1 MIFTRGRECSCGV
14 SALFKCCISCVQWCM
29 SLGHILSFPKISHKD
44 KKKENCKVL
53 YQQMEKEM
61 ATHSSILVWEIP
73 WTEEPGGL
81 QSMELEE
88 LDTTEW
94 LNHRYA
100 DINHLHHADRSSCQS
115 RKINHMGSA
124 VRLFGFKFWC
134 SSLTIQPWPSSVTCL
149 CLSFLVYKMNFSN
162 IIYLFSLFFLL
173 TYSWFTLLC

>member
-1 MIFTRGRECSCGV
+1 MQETWV
-14 SALFKCCISCVQWCM
+14 W
-29 SLGHILSFPKISHKD
+29 SLTWEDPL
-44 KKKENCKVL
+44 KKE
-53 YQQMEKEM
+53 MT
-61 ATHSSILVWEIP
+61 THSSILVWEIP

-162 IIYLFSLFFLL
+162 IIYLFSLFFYWRIVDLHCCANFCCSAKWL
-173 TYSWFTLLC
+173 SYTHIYILFSYSFPLWSIPGIWI